1 MSGTLLMARARKDEE
16 RRGGVH
22 AAHDVVKH
30 FLAASGLGDRL
41 RDAPIYAAWREVL
54 GDDLGRRAR
63 AVDFRR
69 GELIVEV
76 ESAAHHAELANFTGE
91 RYRQLTNRHL
101 GREAIRKVT
110 FKLQR

>member
-1 MSGTLLMARARKDEE
+1 MASGRKDEE
-16 RRGGVH
+16 QRGGVH
-22 AAHDVVKH
+22 SARDAVKH
-30 FLAASGLGDRL
+30 FLAASGLGARL
-41 RDAPIYAAWREVL
+41 RDAPVYAAWREAL

-101 GREAIRKVT
+101 GREVVRKVT